1 MPSKSRK
8 LSSAEEI
15 EAFEA
20 KRDIGAEILQSI
32 KDMKAGK
39 GKVIVSS
46 ATEAREATGLSQSQF
61 ASLLGVSVR
70 TLQGWEQG
78 RKQPSGAAR
87 TLLAIAST
95 NPKALLAVA
104 QK

>member
-1 MPSKSRK
+1 VHSKSKK
-8 LSSAEEI
+8 LRSDEI
-15 EAFEA
+15 AVSEA

-39 GKVIVSS
+39 GKIVLST
-46 ATEAREATGLSQSQF
+46 ATQAREATGLSQSQF
-61 ASLLGVSVR
+61 ANLLGVSVR

-87 TLLAIAST
+87 TLLAIART
-95 NPKALLAVA
+95 NPKAVLAVSA
-104 QK
+104 P